1 MTISS
6 DRRRFPWGLTVLVGL
21 CLIVLLAL
29 GTWQVQRLQWKQD
42 LIAAAEAAQAR
53 PPAPAAQVLAGPDPE
68 FRRVFADC
76 PGLPTAPFVEL
87 QSIHEGRPGVRLI
100 SACPL
105 PAPAG
110 GSLLVDRGFVADGV
124 SARPPESP
132 GPEGAETSPVRVT
145 GVLRDPGVAN
155 PFAAGAAEGRRFL
168 ARDVAAMA
176 AALDAPDPAP
186 LFLMAETSTNPE
198 WAALTPAVPPPAF
211 SNNHLGYAITWY
223 GLAAALLGVYV
234 AFLRRRLK

>member
-6 DRRRFPWGLTVLVGL
+6 DRRRFPWGLTVLVAL
-21 CLIVLLAL
+21 CLALLLAL
-29 GTWQVQRLQWKQD
+29 GTWQAQRLRWKLD

-53 PPAPAAQVLAGPDPE
+53 PPAPAAEVLAGPEPE

-76 PGLPTAPFVEL
+76 PGLDSAPFIEL
-87 QSIHEGRPGVRLI
+87 QSIHQGRPGVRLI

-110 GSLLVDRGFVADGV
+110 GTVLVDRGFVADEI
-124 SARPPESP
+124 SARP
-132 GPEGAETSPVRVT
+132 AERAATADAAPLRVT
-145 GVLRDPGVAN
+145 GVLRAPGPGN
-155 PFAAGAAEGRRFL
+155 PFAGAADGRRFL
-168 ARDVAAMA
+168 ARDIPAMA
-176 AALDAPDPAP
+176 AALGAPDPAP
-186 LFLMAETSTNPE
+186 LFLMAETSTNPA
-198 WAALTPAVPPPAF
+198 WRALQPAVPPPSF

-234 AFLRRRLK
+234 ALLRRRRA